1 MGSRQHIEHVT
12 ELIKTVKND
21 RRDEWP
27 DVSKS
32 YIKGENLSSGHFGAI
47 RFAECRDPVFGFHGL
62 DVRQCVVKTV
72 YLERK
77 FDAGKSDTE
86 NENSIALR
94 ELFMDLYIL
103 NRCRHEH
110 VMHSHA
116 VFISDSDLNIVFP
129 RCYSLNILIEGYRQR
144 KKSEPISVL
153 VIAKIIRQLCLGLDY
168 LQRIGIV
175 HRDVEPENIYLTRK
189 GTVKLGHFGQAFP
202 LVDDRDKPER
212 CKSPVGKEE
221 FMCYEK
227 LFNLYKTTSVED
239 ELEYGFASDIWSLG
253 VLILRMVS
261 YFPDEKGQKLPN
273 DFALTMGERKMPFHY
288 FIVEMMQ
295 LRSRLVQS
303 GGEKLKKF
311 VSEKLLTAKPEKR
324 ATAVALLETPEMKSW
339 CLAHVDE
346 DKVFIRSKLINE
358 VDFANRLK
366 LEEDA
371 PNYNCLESKDIPAEF
386 YWDDTWKDLENTEFC
401 VKLSYSNGSHLPQEY
416 RFKFGSPEPLF
427 KILYKQ
433 YMKGC
438 INLFDILLLDYEIK
452 ELIYKLMA
460 ARSEKLKESGKIDSL
475 NKSIFLKNSQL
486 NSTSEVIVQIR
497 ERWRMSTQLLPLTFA
512 VFFTS
517 FFGIVVTQSS
527 LINPQARLCSF
538 TDDSTGY
545 SVFWHTNCTGYSLE
559 LVLVEVV
566 NGFVN
571 VQPAKL
577 YPGQPP
583 QKNFAAPYLVAPRGA
598 FFGASLEATFS
609 IHESLLTGCK
619 EWTFYSAPTRIGAP
633 YGGQPY
639 SKQVCNVAETCSR
652 NNCVRGQ
659 LPYDAIY
666 NYGNSPYFRPE
677 QNFPGSSAFQQPI
690 VTPALQRNDQ
700 LYGSNNVYGSQ
711 PMYDQYGQ
719 YNTLRQPAQM
729 GYAQGPYTGLS
740 GQYQNQFMTQQRP
753 FYNQQQQYGF
763 DPTRQR
769 APTLTQIFSQYD
781 AASNTNQRLY
791 NGYMLPAREYPWNQN
806 SANGFRSSLKG
817 TAYEGQDDQF
827 VRTTPY
833 FDSPYQPTYLNN
845 NPATVSTYNSPQV
858 KYYNDGRGNYGLPSL
873 DNTPWRF
880 FDPGMNNTPM
890 YYPYRTAVFD
900 NTQMSQNYGRT
911 NLRMN
916 DANFRLTDSIKCDK
930 GTDPSWCAD
939 YVREFVHWQQRY
951 EGKTPQGI
959 CNSLR
964 DSLRN
969 SDHQCCNILKNIQC

>member
-1 MGSRQHIEHVT
+1 MGSKQHIQYVT

-27 DVSKS
+27 DVPKS

-47 RFAECRDPVFGFHGL
+47 RFAECRNQLFGFHGL
-62 DVRQCVVKTV
+62 DVRHTV
-72 YLERK
+72 
-77 FDAGKSDTE
+77 
-86 NENSIALR
+86 LR

-116 VFISDSDLNIVFP
+116 
-129 RCYSLNILIEGYRQR
+129 
-144 KKSEPISVL
+144 PISVL
-153 VIAKIIRQLCLGLDY
+153 VIAKILRQLCLGLDY

-189 GTVKLGHFGQAFP
+189 GTVKLGHFGQAFA

-212 CKSPVGKEE
+212 CKSP
-221 FMCYEK
+221 
-227 LFNLYKTTSVED
+227 LFNLYKTTSTDE
-239 ELEYGFASDIWSLG
+239 ELEYDFASDIWSLG
-253 VLILRMVS
+253 VLVLRMVS
-261 YFPDEKGQKLPN
+261 YFPEEKGQKLPN

-324 ATAVALLETPEMKSW
+324 ATAVSLLETPEMKSW

-386 YWDDTWKDLENTEFC
+386 YWDDTWKDLENSEFC

-416 RFKFGSPEPLF
+416 RFKFGSSEPLF

-433 YMKGC
+433 YLKGW
-438 INLFDILLLDYEIK
+438 INLFDILPLDYEIK

-460 ARSEKLKESGKIDSL
+460 ARSEKLKESVKIDSL
-475 NKSIFLKNSQL
+475 NKSICLTNSQL
-486 NSTSEVIVQIR
+486 NSTSEVIR
-497 ERWRMSTQLLPLTFA
+497 ERWSMSTQLLPLIFV

-517 FFGIVVTQSS
+517 FFGIVVAQTS

-545 SVFWHTNCTGYSLE
+545 SVFWHTNCTGYVNFVLNFRNFPIYGNLWTGIGFGLISLE
-559 LVLVEVV
+559 LVLVEAV

-583 QKNFAAPYLVAPRGA
+583 QKNLAAPYLVAPRGN
-598 FFGASLEATFS
+598 FL
-609 IHESLLTGCK
+609 H
-619 EWTFYSAPTRIGAP
+619 TREFIDWLQRMDAP

-639 SKQVCNVAETCSR
+639 SKQICNVAETCSR

-659 LPYDAIY
+659 LPYDSIY
-666 NYGNSPYFRPE
+666 NYGNSPYSRPQ
-677 QNFPGSSAFQQPI
+677 QNLFGNSAFQQPI
-690 VTPALQRNDQ
+690 VTPSLQRNDQ
-700 LYGSNNVYGSQ
+700 LYGTNYVYGSQ
-711 PMYDQYGQ
+711 PLYDQYGQ
-719 YNTLRQPAQM
+719 YNTFRQPAQM
-729 GYAQGPYTGLS
+729 GYAQSPYT
-740 GQYQNQFMTQQRP
+740 GQYQNQFMTQQR
-753 FYNQQQQYGF
+753 FYNPQQQYGY
-763 DPTRQR
+763 DSTRQR

-791 NGYMLPAREYPWNQN
+791 NGYLLPAREYPCTVNRQRRSLFDKAPSGSDNVAIDPMKSLAKRQIQN
-806 SANGFRSSLKG
+806 SANGFQSSLKG

-827 VRTTPY
+827 IRTTPY
-833 FDSPYQPTYLNN
+833 FDSPYRPAYLNN
-845 NPATVSTYNSPQV
+845 NPATVTTYNIPQV

-873 DNTPWRF
+873 DNNTPWRF

-900 NTQMSQNYGRT
+900 NTQMLQNYGRG

-916 DANFRLTDSIKCDK
+916 DANFRQTDPIKCDK
-930 GTDPSWCAD
+930 GTDPSWCPD

-959 CNSLR
+959 CNTLR

-969 SDHQCCNILKNIQC
+969 SDHQCCNTLKNIQC